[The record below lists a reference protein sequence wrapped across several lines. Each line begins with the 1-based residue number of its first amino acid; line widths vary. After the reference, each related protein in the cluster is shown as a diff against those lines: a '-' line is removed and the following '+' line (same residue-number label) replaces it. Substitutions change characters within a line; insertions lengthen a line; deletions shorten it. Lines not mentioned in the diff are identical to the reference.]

1 MARVIRRRPIVAAVM
16 SLFAAILLGC
26 SHDDNPSTVVG
37 ASTQRNLAT
46 SYEDYFNN
54 EVEQWL
60 NTHQNELDD
69 NVFISYNP
77 QGNNSPYPST
87 NYIYADFIKS
97 LHSMSVDG
105 VGGGDDMIYFYTGQT
120 DDPQSLVHGMVNIAA
135 FLSHAMSLPSI
146 KYDLCDEYNVDN
158 TDNTQK
164 YAISNSCGQYGR
176 SYQDEVCIGK
186 DSYMTCNANT
196 NMAMVAVD
204 SLRGDKSPPPFECRP
219 RDNPNDFTGHWDASL
234 GVLSDEFPYSNRH
247 GALHNEGCCWW
258 GRGVLL
264 TRGICNMGRINNYL
278 GRNAAEQGYENFF
291 DLDICFYPEV
301 ICEGEDTRELRWSVG
316 YFEWAD
322 RVQTFQNTAADAAS
336 YMVALDAFVDSGFLD
351 VNSFIDIVG
360 EALPFGCFESNCF
373 AEEEQVKQDRRDHF
387 TNLVF
392 NVLDIPSLVG
402 TTSRPT
408 TKKMQPTT
416 EQPVETTIVTPPP
429 TIKSMASNPTNQPST
444 IKPTPQL
451 STAKPTN
458 QPATINLTP
467 QPIDVLNPPT
477 SQTQS
482 VDPICSGLPAGTTM
496 VPINECKDFVECV
509 NGNKVSELSC
519 GTGLLYDAALGSCN
533 LEFTVSCNDAP
544 SPAIMKPTQQTT
556 LNPANFPSMNPP
568 STLIAPPT
576 GPSTIDINSSGQN
589 QQTSNMPTDEGLINL
604 PSGASSVGANWFVRI
619 LCPKNL
625 IVLSILSVLW

>member
-1 MARVIRRRPIVAAVM
+1 MTRVKRRRPIVAAAV
-16 SLFAAILLGC
+16 SLFAANILC
-26 SHDDNPSTVVG
+26 CFHDNIPSTVVG
-37 ASTQRNLAT
+37 ASSQRNVAA
-46 SYEDYFNN
+46 SYEDYFDN

-60 NTHQNELDD
+60 NTHQKELDD

-77 QGNNSPYPST
+77 QGNNNPYPST

-105 VGGGDDMIYFYTGQT
+105 VGGDDAMIYFYTGQT

-135 FLSHAMSLPSI
+135 FLSHAMSLHSI

-176 SYQDEVCIGK
+176 SYQDEVCVGK

-196 NMAMVAVD
+196 NMAMVAAD
-204 SLRGDKSPPPFECRP
+204 SLRGDKTPPPFECRP

-234 GVLSDEFPYSNRH
+234 GVLSDEFPYSNRY

-264 TRGICNMGRINNYL
+264 TRGICNMGRLNNYL

-291 DLDICFYPEV
+291 DVDICFYPEI

-322 RVQTFQNTAADAAS
+322 RVQTFQNTAEGIS
-336 YMVALDAFVDSGFLD
+336 YMDALDTFVDSGFLD
-351 VNSFIDIVG
+351 LNSFIDIVG
-360 EALPFGCFESNCF
+360 DALPFGCFESNCF
-373 AEEEQVKQDRRDHF
+373 DEEEQVKQDRRDHF
-387 TNLVF
+387 TNLVY

-408 TKKMQPTT
+408 TKKPTMQPTT
-416 EQPVETTIVTPPP
+416 EQPVETIMTPSP
-429 TIKSMASNPTNQPST
+429 TRKLITSNPTNQPSI
-444 IKPTPQL
+444 IKSTPQL
-451 STAKPTN
+451 STAKPIN
-458 QPATINLTP
+458 QPATINSTP
-467 QPIDVLNPPT
+467 QPIDVLNPPPT

-482 VDPICSGLPAGTTM
+482 VDPICFGLPAGTTI

-509 NGNKVSELSC
+509 NGSKLSELSC
-519 GTGLLYDAALGSCN
+519 GPGLLYDAALGSCN
-533 LEFTVSCNDAP
+533 LEITVSCNDAP
-544 SPAIMKPTQQTT
+544 SPPPTIT
-556 LNPANFPSMNPP
+556 L
-568 STLIAPPT
+568 PT
-576 GPSTIDINSSGQN
+576 GPSTIDSNSNWQS
-589 QQTSNMPTDEGLINL
+589 QQTTNMPTEGLITL
-604 PSGASSVGANWFVRI
+604 PSGASYANWFVRI
-619 LCPKNL
+619 SCLRIF
-625 IVLSILSVLW
+625 IVLLILGVLW